1 MLHMCVSVAEKIK
14 KATQTKQRENG
25 GDRMRGRRRGKRSC
39 KKKKKTREEI
49 GMRGAF

>member
-25 GDRMRGRRRGKRSC
+25 KRGKLQKRNRSGLND
-39 KKKKKTREEI
+39 KKKKKKRLH
-49 GMRGAF
+49 